1 MVLPTV
7 RFRVLAVQEA
17 RLRCQE
23 AVLSYVRLMVD
34 TEVSTL
40 IQATVRP
47 AVLLAVQVGITI

>member
-1 MVLPTV
+1 MV